1 MDLQTFYK
9 KKAKSKTVGEY
20 DYDDHGNLIVRDKQG
35 VVQHTITIP
44 TYRAPNLE
52 EMKQMEE
59 DRKAAILQ
67 ANQAFDKAR
76 KILHDAVQQGD
87 QSIEALL
94 TLNRHVEEA
103 DQHLQAVRFPLKCVT
118 RYDNIKV
125 NQLDFTQMREK
136 RVLPYAISVQEVH
149 PFPLQEYYVRT
160 GDSEARQ
167 PLVSVAEAKEA
178 MKAPVILFGNP
189 KDESYG
195 FLSLDW
201 PIQITDP
208 KFVTGYHSARQ
219 AIAEKIAAD
228 MEDEESR
235 ARIAATTDA
244 SEVRYTLNDVPG
256 AGDGTEEKWNA
267 LMTRYVEEVNRMKFT
282 QHPDLGEMLRSTK
295 KAELGAIEPEDYLLG
310 IGFSMDEPEAQMK
323 DRWTGKNELGKA
335 LMKIRGELQAAAP
348 KKRPTIVTR
357 SVALPATMPAALP
370 AALPAVIPAAMP
382 VPSAEV
388 MPVPST
394 VPSAVPSAASM
405 PVPAPLM
412 NAPMAIVPPAAN
424 GQRVPRR
431 RPPITPATQPATQ
444 PI

>member
-9 KKAKSKTVGEY
+9 KKAKSKKEGEY
-20 DYDDHGNLIVRDKQG
+20 DYDDHGNLIVRDREGAVK
-35 VVQHTITIP
+35 HTIALP
-44 TYRAPNLE
+44 TYRPPTIE
-52 EMKQMEE
+52 EIKQMED
-59 DRKAAILQ
+59 DRKAAILL
-67 ANQAFDKAR
+67 ANQAFDQAR
-76 KILHDAVQQGD
+76 KALHDAIQRGD

-103 DQHLQAVRFPLKCVT
+103 DQHLQAVRFPVHCITMYSK
-118 RYDNIKV
+118 IKV
-125 NQLDFTQMREK
+125 NQLDFTQMRET
-136 RVLPYAISVQEVH
+136 RVFPYSVAVQEVQ

-160 GDSEARQ
+160 GDAEARK

-178 MKAPVILFGNP
+178 MKAPMILFGNP

-208 KFVTGYHSARQ
+208 NFVTGYHSARQ
-219 AIAEKIAAD
+219 AIAEKMAAG
-228 MEDEESR
+228 MEDEENR

-244 SEVRYTLNDVPG
+244 SEVRYTLNNVPG

-310 IGFSMDEPEAQMK
+310 IGFSADEPEAQMK

-335 LMKIRGELQAAAP
+335 LMKIRGELQAAVP
-348 KKRPTIVTR
+348 KKRPTIVSR
-357 SVALPATMPAALP
+357 SVALPAPSVAALP
-370 AALPAVIPAAMP
+370 AASEAALPMAA
-382 VPSAEV
+382 PSVA
-388 MPVPST
+388 PS
-394 VPSAVPSAASM
+394 VEALPE
-405 PVPAPLM
+405 PLM
-412 NAPMAIVPPAAN
+412 NAPVAIVPPAAN
-424 GQRVPRR
+424 GQRIPRR